1 MIIVYVVCK
10 DKEEAKKIGKKLVDE
25 RLVACAN
32 FFPLNSIYWW
42 KDKIVEDEEVALLLK
57 SKKENF
63 EKIKEEVINL
73 HSYEVPCIIQLDVA
87 KADEEYLKWL
97 KGEVE

>member
-73 HSYEVPCIIQLDVA
+73 HSYEVPCIIQLNVA

-97 KGEVE
+97 KEEVE